1 MATFTWNVVECER
14 NLSDGGIFMAHW
26 TCVGTEEADGKNYTM
41 NSYGAEGLTPD
52 STDSNFIQYEDVVE
66 SDVLGWIWAGT
77 AVDKTAVE
85 ESLQAQID
93 LAKTPTTSA
102 GVPW

>member
-26 TCVGTEEADGKNYTM
+26 TCLGTEEASGETYTA

-52 STDSNFIQYEDVVE
+52 STDSGFISYESVKE
-66 SDVLGWIWAGT
+66 SDVLAWIWAAG
-77 AVDKTAVE
+77 VDKTVTE
-85 ESLQAQID
+85 ESVQAQID

>member
-1 MATFTWNVVECER
+1 MATFTWNIVECER

-26 TCVGTEEADGKNYTM
+26 TCVGTEESGGETYTM
-41 NSYGAEGLTPD
+41 NSYGAQGLTPD
-52 STDSNFIQYEDVVE
+52 STDGGFISFSSVKKA
-66 SDVLGWIWAGT
+66 DVLAWIWA
-77 AVDKTAVE
+77 AEVDKTATE
-85 ESLQAQID
+85 TSLQAQID